1 VRAIVLYLFQSS
13 TQLEVTPDTQKEMQR
28 CFSLVLYLLATAEV
42 VFEQAPER
50 LLETH
55 ARRPVYTCH

>member
-1 VRAIVLYLFQSS
+1 MRAIVLCLFQSS
-13 TQLEVTPDTQKEMQR
+13 TQLEVNPDTPKEMQQ
-28 CFSLVLYLLATAEV
+28 CFFPVLYLLVTAEV

-50 LLETH
+50 LLEIH

>member
-1 VRAIVLYLFQSS
+1 VN
-13 TQLEVTPDTQKEMQR
+13 PDTPKEMRQ
-28 CFSLVLYLLATAEV
+28 CFFLVLYLLVTAEV

-50 LLETH
+50 LLEIH